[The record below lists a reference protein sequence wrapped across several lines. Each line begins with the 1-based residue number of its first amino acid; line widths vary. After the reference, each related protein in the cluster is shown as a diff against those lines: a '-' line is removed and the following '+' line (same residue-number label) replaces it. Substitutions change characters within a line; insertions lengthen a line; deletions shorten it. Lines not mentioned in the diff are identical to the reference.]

1 MPQSNFQLGELQRR
15 RAELLGPEGRAW
27 IDALPDLIG
36 DLESRWQITVEADLA
51 GGTEALVLAATSRDG
66 TPVVLKLGQPDSL
79 AQEIRALEL
88 AGGVGYAEMLA
99 ADEDND
105 AILLERLGP
114 KLIDSDRSAAE
125 QLEIVVRTVEQTW
138 LTVEDP
144 TGLMTGAGK
153 AQWHLDWLETQWP
166 ALGEPCPRNVVDQG
180 IAFSR
185 ERRSAFD
192 AGTSKLVHGDSHAWN
207 TLAVPGDAEAFKLV
221 DPDGYFMEPAYDMGI
236 SMREWIDEYLA
247 GDAVKIGRARVA
259 HLNALTGL
267 PEVPI
272 WQWGFI
278 EVISTAL
285 VYSQLGE
292 AESAAPYFDL
302 AERWLNA

>member
-1 MPQSNFQLGELQRR
+1 MPQSNFQLGDLQRR
-15 RAELLGPEGRAW
+15 RAELLGSAGQAW
-27 IDALPDLIG
+27 IDGLPDLIR
-36 DLESRWQITVEADLA
+36 DLEARWDIRVDSDLA
-51 GGTEALVLAATSRDG
+51 GGTEALVLAAVSSDG
-66 TPVVLKLGQPDSL
+66 RPVVLKLGQPNSL
-79 AQEIRALEL
+79 AQEIRALEI

-105 AILLERLGP
+105 AILLEKLGQ
-114 KLIDSDRSAAE
+114 KLVDSGKPDAE

-138 LTVEDP
+138 LPVADP
-144 TGLMTGAGK
+144 RKLMTGAEK
-153 AQWHLDWLETQWP
+153 AHWHLDWLETQWR
-166 ALGEPCPRNVVDQG
+166 ALGEPCPRAIIDQG

-185 ERRSAFD
+185 ARESAFD
-192 AGTSKLVHGDSHAWN
+192 PEASVLVHGDSHAWN
-207 TLAVPGDAEAFKLV
+207 ALSVPGEADAFKLV

-247 GDAVKIGRARVA
+247 GDAVSIGRARAA
-259 HLNALTGL
+259 HLSALTGL
-267 PEVPI
+267 PETPI

-292 AESAAPYFDL
+292 PVLAAPYYDL